1 MLWNVF
7 LLTIFWHSLFA
18 GWGSVKVLNRF
29 SCLANSKYQNMSN
42 GKINVH
48 LIKTLGIF
56 SFFLE
61 EKLSAKYHWFIGLR
75 QAEYLTFLNKIPE
88 SPLPLLRHFT
98 LIHVLFSS
106 IEPWKVVSFEII
118 CEVHAWRKPRDVNL
132 LNHSVQKTIWLNA
145 RKFFSSVIHFCF
157 VFH

>member
-1 MLWNVF
+1 MLKEFVC
-7 LLTIFWHSLFA
+7 S
-18 GWGSVKVLNRF
+18 NRF
-29 SCLANSKYQNMSN
+29 SNSFFLGMCVIKLCLANSKYQNMSN

-48 LIKTLGIF
+48 LIRTLGIF

-132 LNHSVQKTIWLNA
+132 PAIQFKRLD
-145 RKFFSSVIHFCF
+145 
-157 VFH
+157 